1 MDRNVFLVDFENVNR
16 LAFTGVTALTETD
29 EVIVLYTKACI
40 KTPKALE
47 DFYLKT
53 KASLTM
59 MYAENGH
66 KNALDF
72 QLSALLGRL
81 SCEERFKTKYYI
93 IAKDKGY
100 DCLSI
105 FLSRFGIDVIRR
117 ESIYAAITGMEDPI
131 ATAEVEAEEDE
142 GTEELS
148 SYEMAPLP
156 EDAEDEDAELETL
169 EKKAKKKKKD
179 KKKKKEEKEKEAEKP
194 VEEKK
199 KKAGKGGSLVL
210 VGMPRPWGEDA
221 TLLPVDVDPAA
232 SQAQPEVAKAAE
244 PTKDTSGKTLSP
256 DLALVVQA
264 IKERF
269 CGPYLIYQE
278 VAIEAYLYA
287 KAHPEE
293 GKNLMEVAH
302 RYLTQALR
310 ISTKVKKVYNLLK
323 PFLK

>member
-16 LAFTGVTALTETD
+16 LAFTGVSALSETD
-29 EVIVLYTKACI
+29 EVIVLYTKACV

-53 KASLTM
+53 KATLTM

-105 FLSRFGIDVIRR
+105 FLSHFGVKVIRR

-131 ATAEVEAEEDE
+131 ATAEVEREEDE
-142 GTEELS
+142 TEETPAEEAAPAEEPAS
-148 SYEMAPLP
+148 SP
-156 EDAEDEDAELETL
+156 EAENP

-179 KKKKKEEKEKEAEKP
+179 KKKKKEEKEPEP
-194 VEEKK
+194 LVKK
-199 KKAGKGGSLVL
+199 KKTGGKSSLVL
-210 VGMPRPWGEDA
+210 VGMPRPWTEDA
-221 TLLPVDVDPAA
+221 SLRPVAVAPVPDVTPLPE
-232 SQAQPEVAKAAE
+232 PEQKVPTE
-244 PTKDTSGKTLSP
+244 PEEISIDNLSP
-256 DLALVVQA
+256 ELALVVQA
-264 IKERF
+264 IRERF
-269 CGPYLIYQE
+269 CGPYLDYQQA
-278 VAIEAYLYA
+278 AIEAFLYA
-287 KAHPEE
+287 KSHPEE
-293 GKNLMEVAH
+293 GKNLMEVGH
-302 RYLTQALR
+302 RYLAQKIRVAN
-310 ISTKVKKVYNLLK
+310 KVKKVYTLLK

>member
-81 SCEERFKTKYYI
+81 SCEEKFKTKYYI

-131 ATAEVEAEEDE
+131 ATAEVEDEEDE
-142 GTEELS
+142 GAEGLS
-148 SYEMAPLP
+148 SDERIPLP
-156 EDAEDEDAELETL
+156 EDVDEEEELETL

-179 KKKKKEEKEKEAEKP
+179 KKKKKEEKEPKAEKP
-194 VEEKK
+194 AGEKK

-221 TLLPVDVDPAA
+221 GLLPVDITPAP
-232 SQAQPEVAKAAE
+232 SQAEPEAAKTA
-244 PTKDTSGKTLSP
+244 TSAQDSSKGPLSP

-278 VAIEAYLYA
+278 LAIEAFLYA

-310 ISTKVKKVYNLLK
+310 VSTKVKKVYNLLK